1 MVLDCIVVGAGPAG
15 CTAAARLARAG
26 IRVLVLEKH
35 TLPRYKACAG
45 AVSGRAIKWLDVDFM
60 PVVEDVIRKVKVK
73 WASGNQDP
81 VEYVSDTPIAYL
93 VMRAR
98 FDHLLAQQAEAA
110 GAALHEGEKV
120 ESINVGE
127 SAVEVRSNRS
137 IYQASVI
144 IGADGAIGVTAR
156 QTGLYLP
163 KASGIALEIEAQL
176 PGDRLRN
183 WKNTVLVSYGIPEYG
198 YAWLFP
204 KAETASIGM
213 GTFLPRRPSFL
224 QEFSQYAASRGVELN
239 DQKLHAHPIPLGGKN
254 RQFCRPRVLLAGD
267 AAGLTDPLSGEGI
280 AHALHSGSLAA
291 DHVLAALE
299 SGDFSM
305 ARYQTAIE
313 NEINRQLRAAGTLS
327 SAFYAYPQFYSHL
340 YATTPWELQWYFE
353 QVQGRREYLNVWDLV
368 KKLLDPRRVL
378 RLNNS

>member
-1 MVLDCIVVGAGPAG
+1 M
-15 CTAAARLARAG
+15 
-26 IRVLVLEKH
+26 EKH

-144 IGADGAIGVTAR
+144 IGP
-156 QTGLYLP
+156 TGL
-163 KASGIALEIEAQL
+163 
-176 PGDRLRN
+176 
-183 WKNTVLVSYGIPEYG
+183 
-198 YAWLFP
+198 
-204 KAETASIGM
+204 
-213 GTFLPRRPSFL
+213 
-224 QEFSQYAASRGVELN
+224 
-239 DQKLHAHPIPLGGKN
+239 
-254 RQFCRPRVLLAGD
+254 
-267 AAGLTDPLSGEGI
+267 
-280 AHALHSGSLAA
+280 
-291 DHVLAALE
+291 
-299 SGDFSM
+299 
-305 ARYQTAIE
+305 
-313 NEINRQLRAAGTLS
+313 
-327 SAFYAYPQFYSHL
+327 
-340 YATTPWELQWYFE
+340 
-353 QVQGRREYLNVWDLV
+353 
-368 KKLLDPRRVL
+368 
-378 RLNNS
+378 